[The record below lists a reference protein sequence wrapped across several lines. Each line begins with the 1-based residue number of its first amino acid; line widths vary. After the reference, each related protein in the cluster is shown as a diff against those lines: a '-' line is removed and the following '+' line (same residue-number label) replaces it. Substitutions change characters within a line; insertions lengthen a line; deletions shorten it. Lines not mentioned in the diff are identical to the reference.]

1 MFLISYGSN
10 REVASFT
17 GVCTVLNEGIL
28 YCKALSKVV
37 CPVETRSF
45 ADTTSIGKGLWYY
58 FLPVFLILLLQFP
71 VMLPPSSDKTTF
83 IIECC
88 CFSTLEKPM

>member
-1 MFLISYGSN
+1 
-10 REVASFT
+10 
-17 GVCTVLNEGIL
+17 VLNEGIL

-45 ADTTSIGKGLWYY
+45 ADTTSIGKDFYY

-71 VMLPPSSDKTTF
+71 VMPPSSDKTTF
-83 IIECC
+83 IIEAVVA
-88 CFSTLEKPM
+88 FFHWKM